1 MPRRTIKLLV
11 RVDAP
16 NRLTP
21 QQVADTVNALINAG
35 LSDAADSAELAEED
49 QLIDPTDALD
59 LNIHA
64 PKVIG
69 K

>member
-1 MPRRTIKLLV
+1 MTRRTIKLLLQ
-11 RVDAP
+11 VDAP
-16 NRLTP
+16 KRLTP

-49 QLIDPTDALD
+49 QLIDPTDALH